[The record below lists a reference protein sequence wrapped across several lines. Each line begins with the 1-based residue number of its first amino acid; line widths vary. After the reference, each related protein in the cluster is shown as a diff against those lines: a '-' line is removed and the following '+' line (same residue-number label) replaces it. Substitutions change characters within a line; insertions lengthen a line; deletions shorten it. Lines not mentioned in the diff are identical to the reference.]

1 MTSRMTSTEWGRR
14 TLTVLVRIV
23 DCGPNVSAGSTLLDI
38 ELSAGIDFG
47 NCFSMASTYRID
59 DFINYCIR
67 SRYFRKTYLRPRFR
81 IL

>member
-14 TLTVLVRIV
+14 TLTMLVRIV
-23 DCGPNVSAGSTLLDI
+23 DNVSAGSTLLDI